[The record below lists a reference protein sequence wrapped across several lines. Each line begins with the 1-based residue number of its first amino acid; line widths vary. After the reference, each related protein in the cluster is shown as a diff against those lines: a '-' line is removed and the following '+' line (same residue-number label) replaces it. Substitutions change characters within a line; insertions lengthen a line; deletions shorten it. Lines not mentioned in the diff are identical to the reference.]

1 MTAADD
7 EWGGAGEWW
16 GGPPPP
22 LVLLL
27 RLLALLLL
35 LAGLLL
41 FLLLL
46 LLLLDV
52 VTAATMAAW
61 IGRMRLRTETLES
74 PPPSIGTQPPDE
86 SSRVITCALTRTN
99 ESFLFKINKSNEL
112 NVYMLTC
119 PIHSLWPPQPETA
132 GGEYVFFF
140 SFYSGRCVCRPLQ
153 LCVWGGGRER
163 RSRRLGTEVK
173 TLRSYP
179 KLHLSP
185 PDVISGRRRFQPPPP
200 HNYFLSLFTFF
211 SSSYVFWF
219 LQN

>member
-16 GGPPPP
+16 GGPGPPPP

-140 SFYSGRCVCRPLQ
+140 FFSLSIPVDVCVGLCSCVCEGEGEK
-153 LCVWGGGRER
+153 GGADG
-163 RSRRLGTEVK
+163 
-173 TLRSYP
+173 
-179 KLHLSP
+179 
-185 PDVISGRRRFQPPPP
+185 
-200 HNYFLSLFTFF
+200 
-211 SSSYVFWF
+211 
-219 LQN
+219 